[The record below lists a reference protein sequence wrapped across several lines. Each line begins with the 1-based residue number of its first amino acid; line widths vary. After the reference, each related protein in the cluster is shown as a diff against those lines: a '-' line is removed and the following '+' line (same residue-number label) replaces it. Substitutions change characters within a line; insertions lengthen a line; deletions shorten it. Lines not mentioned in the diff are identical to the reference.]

1 MALTI
6 HIFSIGNKPP
16 DWVEQGF
23 ADYASRLTQD
33 VQLKLIEIAPAARHS
48 PKQLTDTQIENYQRQ
63 EAEHLR
69 QKLSKL
75 QCLVIALDLS
85 GQAWSTTQLA
95 AQLQHWQQH
104 HQSIALLIGGAN
116 GLHSSCL
123 QLASQRWCLSKLT
136 FPHML
141 VRVMVAE
148 QIYRAWTIN
157 QGHPY
162 HK

>member
-6 HIFSIGNKPP
+6 HLFSIGNKPP

-23 ADYASRLTQD
+23 TDYASRLTQD
-33 VQLKLIEIAPAARHS
+33 VQLKLVEIAPAARHS
-48 PKQLTDTQIENYQRQ
+48 PKQLTDTQIEQYQRQ
-63 EAEHLR
+63 EAEHLQ

-75 QCLVIALDLS
+75 NAGVVALDLS
-85 GQAWSTTQLA
+85 GQDWSTPQLA
-95 AQLQHWQQH
+95 EQLHYWQRQHQH
-104 HQSIALLIGGAN
+104 MALLIGGAN
-116 GLHSSCL
+116 GLHHSCL
-123 QLASQRWCLSKLT
+123 QWASQRWRLSKLT

-141 VRVMVAE
+141 VRVIVAE
-148 QIYRAWTIN
+148 QLYRAWTIN

>member
-16 DWVEQGF
+16 TWVTQGF
-23 ADYASRLTQD
+23 ADYAARLTQD

-48 PKQLTDTQIENYQRQ
+48 PKQLTDTQIEHYQRQ
-63 EAEHLR
+63 EAEHLQ
-69 QKLSKL
+69 QKLSKINGSM
-75 QCLVIALDLS
+75 IALDLS
-85 GQAWSTTQLA
+85 GQPWSTPQLA
-95 AQLQHWQQH
+95 KKLQQWQNQY
-104 HQSIALLIGGAN
+104 QQIALLIGGAN
-116 GLHSSCL
+116 GLHNSCL
-123 QLASQRWCLSKLT
+123 QLATQRWCLSKLT

-148 QIYRAWTIN
+148 QIYRAWSIN

>member
-6 HIFSIGNKPP
+6 HLLSIGNKPP
-16 DWVEQGF
+16 AWVEQGF
-23 ADYASRLTQD
+23 ADYAARLTQD
-33 VQLKLIEIAPAARHS
+33 VQLKLVEIAPAARHS
-48 PKQLTDTQIENYQRQ
+48 PKQLSDTQIEHYQRQ
-63 EAEHLR
+63 EAENLQ
-69 QKLSKL
+69 QKLAKL
-75 QCLVIALDLS
+75 NAGVIALDLS
-85 GQAWSTTQLA
+85 GQAWSTPQLA
-95 AQLQHWQQH
+95 EQLQHWQQQ
-104 HQSIALLIGGAN
+104 HQHIALLIGGAN

-123 QLASQRWCLSKLT
+123 QLASQRFSLSKLT

-148 QIYRAWTIN
+148 QIYRAWSIN